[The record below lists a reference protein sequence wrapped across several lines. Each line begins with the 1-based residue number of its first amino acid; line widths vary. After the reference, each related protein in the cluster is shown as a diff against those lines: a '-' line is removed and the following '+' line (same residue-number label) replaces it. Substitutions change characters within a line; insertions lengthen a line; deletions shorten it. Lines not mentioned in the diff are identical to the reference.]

1 MKQVTLFTLMMF
13 LTFSAFSQ
21 HECRKESAVSPE
33 PGKVITE
40 VGDFTVTD
48 SDGNTWHLYDLL
60 DQGKTV
66 FLDLFFTT

>member
-1 MKQVTLFTLMMF
+1 MKKALLTVVVILFSF
-13 LTFSAFSQ
+13 AAFSQ
-21 HECRKESAVSPE
+21 NTCRTDKDINTTVMTKS
-33 PGKVITE
+33 E

-48 SDGNTWHLYDLL
+48 SDGNTWNLYDLL

>member
-1 MKQVTLFTLMMF
+1 MFIAFT
-13 LTFSAFSQ
+13 AFSQ
-21 HECRKESAVSPE
+21 HHCRKKNDLNPE

-48 SDGNTWHLYDLL
+48 SDGNTWNLYDLL